1 MSVNPIPEGYRTVT
15 PCLIVKDAAKL
26 LDFMRDAFDAKEMG
40 RFDAPDGK
48 VAHAEVKIGDSMVMI
63 GEASEEFPP
72 IPTMIHLYVENV
84 DAVYESALKAG
95 ATTVKELADQ
105 FYGDRS
111 GSVKDAFGNQWWI
124 GTHIEDVTLEEMH
137 QRMESSMQQAQSA

>member
-1 MSVNPIPEGYRTVT
+1 MSVKPIPEGYRTVT

-26 LDFMRDAFDAKEMG
+26 LDFMRDAFDAKETS

-48 VAHAEVKIGDSMVMI
+48 VAHAEVKIGDSMLML
-63 GEASEEFPP
+63 GEASDEFPP
-72 IPTMIHLYVENV
+72 IPSLIHLYVENS
-84 DAVYESALKAG
+84 DAVYDSAVKAG
-95 ATTVKELADQ
+95 ATPVKELADQ

-124 GTHIEDVTLEEMH
+124 GTHIKDVSLEEMH
-137 QRMESSMQQAQSA
+137 QQMESCSQQAQSA